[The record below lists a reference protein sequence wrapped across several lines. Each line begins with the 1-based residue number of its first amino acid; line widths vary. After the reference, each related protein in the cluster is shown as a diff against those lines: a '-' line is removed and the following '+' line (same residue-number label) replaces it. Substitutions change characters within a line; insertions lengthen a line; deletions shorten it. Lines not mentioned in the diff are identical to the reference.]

1 MRVSSDV
8 SIQKHYRQ
16 PLSEDLKGYVRDT
29 GFDPKY
35 IERDSRKR
43 KFTDEIRDLTAPGK
57 VAWDSPKSCT
67 GCDIGNENGIRET
80 PGWQKFGMRNCR
92 EKRSGNVR

>member
-57 VAWDSPKSCT
+57 VA
-67 GCDIGNENGIRET
+67 
-80 PGWQKFGMRNCR
+80 
-92 EKRSGNVR
+92 